1 MAAQRV
7 LSVGQCN
14 PDHAAISR
22 MLTDL
27 FDVEV
32 DRVMFVDEAVSAL
45 AERAYDLVLVNR
57 LIFEDNS
64 PGIDLIHHMRADP
77 RSRGVPVMM
86 VSNYPEAQAQAIAAG
101 AVTGF
106 GKDHLFKPETADR
119 LAGYLKRR

>member
-22 MLTDL
+22 MLTDH

-45 AERAYDLVLVNR
+45 ADRAYDLVLVNR

-64 PGIDLIHHMRADP
+64 PGIDLIHRMRAAP
-77 RSRGVPVMM
+77 HSRGVPVMM